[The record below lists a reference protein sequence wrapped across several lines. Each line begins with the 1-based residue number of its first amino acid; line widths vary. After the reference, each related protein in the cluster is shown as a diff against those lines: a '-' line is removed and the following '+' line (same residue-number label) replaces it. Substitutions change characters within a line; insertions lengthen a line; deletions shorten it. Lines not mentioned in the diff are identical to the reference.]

1 LPLDAAYGNALACYL
16 YDSANMS
23 GDIKAVDIEVAFGRG
38 EILQI
43 SYYNILAES

>member
-1 LPLDAAYGNALACYL
+1 VIPLKFEEDV
-16 YDSANMS
+16 S